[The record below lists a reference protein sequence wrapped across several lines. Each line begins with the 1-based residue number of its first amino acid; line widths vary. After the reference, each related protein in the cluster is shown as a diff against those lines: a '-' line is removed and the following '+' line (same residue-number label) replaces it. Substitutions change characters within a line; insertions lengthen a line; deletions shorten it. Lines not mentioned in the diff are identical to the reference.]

1 MFMPFFLVCSRF
13 HVTTNSL
20 RNLIFIEEF
29 QKLKQK
35 EWYKQESTILQH
47 PHETMDLG
55 KGHQWVLKP

>member
-1 MFMPFFLVCSRF
+1 MSQQRLQDTPECE
-13 HVTTNSL
+13 SL
-20 RNLIFIEEF
+20 CQKGLLY

-55 KGHQWVLKP
+55 KGHQWMLKP